1 MTVEKLVIQRI
12 LDQDEDK
19 HQVILRASDSQ
30 WLDRTSDLLYQLE
43 GQQQTDRL
51 TIKSQD
57 TYQVLA
63 IPDILYAEIN
73 QGELT
78 IWTKDKT
85 YPCRLSLKKLESL
98 LPKGDY
104 LRASRYSLV
113 RLDAIQSLELAFS
126 GNMYAQLSNQKKIL
140 ISRRFLQQFKE
151 KLGLWKE
158 PPLWKN
164 LFIEAYKESL
174 SVWLSLLSWV
184 PSILPP
190 PFILK
195 C

>member
-1 MTVEKLVIQRI
+1 MTIEKLVIQRI

-43 GQQQTDRL
+43 GKHQPDRL
-51 TIKSQD
+51 TIKTQD

-63 IPDILYAEIN
+63 IRDILYAEIN
-73 QGELT
+73 QGELS
-78 IWTKDKT
+78 IWTKAKT

-98 LPKGDY
+98 LPKNDY

-126 GNMYAQLSNQKKIL
+126 GNMYAQLSNHKKIL
-140 ISRRFLQQFKE
+140 ISRRFLHQFKE
-151 KLGLWKE
+151 RLGL
-158 PPLWKN
+158 
-164 LFIEAYKESL
+164 
-174 SVWLSLLSWV
+174 
-184 PSILPP
+184 
-190 PFILK
+190 
-195 C
+195 

>member
-151 KLGLWKE
+151 KLGL
-158 PPLWKN
+158 
-164 LFIEAYKESL
+164 
-174 SVWLSLLSWV
+174 
-184 PSILPP
+184 
-190 PFILK
+190 
-195 C
+195 